1 MIRSENEASMWL
13 KSGSVWS
20 SVNSCLINFM
30 WGDVTF
36 DHFNLEFN
44 IRPERNFE
52 IIDWG
57 YGSGTTISIVSWA
70 VESSV
75 ITFV

>member
-1 MIRSENEASMWL
+1 
-13 KSGSVWS
+13 
-20 SVNSCLINFM
+20 M